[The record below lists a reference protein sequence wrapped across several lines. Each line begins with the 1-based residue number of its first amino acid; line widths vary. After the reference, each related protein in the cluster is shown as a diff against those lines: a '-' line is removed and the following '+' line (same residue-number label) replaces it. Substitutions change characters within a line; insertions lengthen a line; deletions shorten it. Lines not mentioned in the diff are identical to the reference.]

1 MLDQVA
7 KSNEQLEEN
16 KRLLIK
22 KRSEAEQLGNQNSL
36 GLKQF

>member
-7 KSNEQLEEN
+7 KSNDQLEEN

-22 KRSEAEQLGNQNSL
+22 KRSEAEQLHNQNSL

>member
-7 KSNEQLEEN
+7 NSNEQLEDN

-22 KRSEAEQLGNQNSL
+22 RRNEAEQLRNQNSL